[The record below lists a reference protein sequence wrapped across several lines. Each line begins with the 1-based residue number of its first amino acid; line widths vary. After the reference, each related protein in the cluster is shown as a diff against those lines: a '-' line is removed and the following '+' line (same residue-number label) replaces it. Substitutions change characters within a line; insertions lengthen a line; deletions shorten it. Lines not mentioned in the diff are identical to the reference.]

1 MPVILLRPVGR
12 FAPAA
17 LNEPDCA
24 RWSPKRVCRSRLE
37 SGDTLVPALRFLGL
51 QGRVGAQNLRC
62 YMSQK
67 TEKHFRACHLCEAI
81 CGVVIE
87 TAGSDIVSI
96 KGDPD
101 DPLSRGHICPKAV
114 ALQDIHADPDRL
126 RKPVKRVRSA
136 LGEYQHVPIEWD
148 EALDLAADGLVRTMQ
163 AHGVNALGIYMGNP
177 TVHNYGM
184 MTHQSAL
191 FRHIRTNNRF
201 SATSVDQ
208 LPHHLASLWLFGHKL
223 LFPIPD
229 IDRSDFFL
237 MIGANPIA
245 SNGSLWSVPDVRKR
259 IKDLR
264 KRGGDL
270 VVIDPRR
277 TETAELASRH
287 LAITPGTDA
296 ALLLA
301 MIHVLFRDG
310 LVAPRALAD
319 LLDGVETVADAVVDL
334 SPEWAAE
341 HTGIPAQDVVDLTHR
356 FAAADAAICYGRMG
370 VSTQRFGTL
379 CQWAIQVINI
389 LTGNLDR
396 EGGSLFTLP
405 AVDQVKGTSPGGFGR
420 HRSRVSDHPEFDREL
435 PAACMA
441 EEITQEGEGQIR
453 TLFTGAGNPVLSTPA
468 GEALDEALEGLDF
481 MVSLDPWINETT
493 RHADVILPPTSPL
506 EHDHYDLAFHNNAV
520 RNTARYSEA
529 VLPKPADALHD
540 WEIFEALGAR
550 VATALDLDQRPSMP
564 PHVMIDAGLKAGPY
578 GDSTA
583 EQLSIEKL
591 KQHPSGVDLG
601 PLKPQ
606 LPERLQTPDKR
617 INVAV
622 PPVLEDIARLIQQV
636 GEASEGFRLIGR
648 RHVRDCN
655 SWMHNFRRL
664 VKGPSRCTLQVNPAD
679 AEREGW
685 SAGAKVRVASRA
697 GAVEAYVEVTDTMM
711 PGVVSLPHGYGHARP
726 GVKTAVANRHPGVN
740 CNAVTEA
747 DYLDELS
754 GNAAVN
760 GVSVAIS
767 RV

>member
-1 MPVILLRPVGR
+1 MR
-12 FAPAA
+12 FAG
-17 LNEPDCA
+17 
-24 RWSPKRVCRSRLE
+24 V
-37 SGDTLVPALRFLGL
+37 
-51 QGRVGAQNLRC
+51 QGRVGLLFAG
-62 YMSQK
+62 YSMSQP
-67 TEKHFRACHLCEAI
+67 TEKHYRACHLCEAI

-87 TAGSDIVSI
+87 TVGADVVSI

-114 ALQDIHADPDRL
+114 ALQDIHTDPDRL
-126 RKPVKRVRSA
+126 RQPVKRVRTA
-136 LGEYQHVPIEWD
+136 PGEYQHVPVEWD
-148 EALDLAADGLVRTMQ
+148 EALDLAADGLVRTIR
-163 AHGVNALGIYMGNP
+163 AHGVHAVGVYMGNP

-184 MTHQSAL
+184 MTHQNAL

-208 LPHHLASLWLFGHKL
+208 LPHHLVSMWLFGHKL

-229 IDRSDFFL
+229 IDRTDFFL

-245 SNGSLWSVPDVRKR
+245 SNGSLWTVPDVRQR

-264 KRGGDL
+264 KRGGEL
-270 VVIDPRR
+270 VVIDPRK

-287 LAITPGTDA
+287 LHIKPGTDA

-301 MIHVLFRDG
+301 MIHTLFRDD
-310 LVAPRALAD
+310 LVDPGALAAHVQG
-319 LLDGVETVADAVVDL
+319 LDSVREAVETLD
-334 SPEWAAE
+334 PQWAE
-341 HTGIPAQDVVDLTHR
+341 PHTGIPAAEIVDLTHA
-356 FAAADAAICYGRMG
+356 FAKADAAICYGRMG

-405 AVDQVKGTSPGGFGR
+405 AVDQVRGVNPGGFGR
-420 HRSRVSDHPEFDREL
+420 HRSRVRDFPEFDREL

-441 EEITQEGEGQIR
+441 EEITEPGEGQIKAF
-453 TLFTGAGNPVLSTPA
+453 FTGAGNPVLSTPA
-468 GEALDEALEGLDF
+468 GEALDAALEQLDF

-506 EHDHYDLAFHNNAV
+506 EHDHYDLGFHNNAI

-529 VLPKPADALHD
+529 VFPKPDGALHD

-550 VATALDLDQRPSMP
+550 VAAALELDQRPSVP
-564 PHVMIDAGLKAGPY
+564 PNVIIDAGLRGGPY
-578 GDSTA
+578 GQDSA
-583 EQLSIEKL
+583 HQLSIDKL
-591 KQHPSGVDLG
+591 REHPSGIDLG
-601 PLKPQ
+601 PLQSQ
-606 LPERLQTPDKR
+606 LPERLQNPGKR
-617 INVAV
+617 IDLAV
-622 PPVLEDIARLIQQV
+622 TAVLEDIPRLIEQI
-636 GEASEGFRLIGR
+636 GETAEGYRLIGR

-664 VKGPSRCTLQVNPAD
+664 VKGPGRCTLQVNPSD

-685 SAGAKVRVASRA
+685 SPGVPVRVSSRA
-697 GAVEAYVEVTDTMM
+697 GAVEAFVEVTAAMM
-711 PGVVSLPHGYGHARP
+711 PGVVSLPHGYGHARN
-726 GVKTAVANRHPGVN
+726 GVKTAIANQHPGVN

-747 DYLDELS
+747 QYLDELS

-760 GVSVAIS
+760 GVGVSIS
-767 RV
+767 RL